1 MFALGATAPS
11 ADLIVCIKLTASKH
25 MTPHVVERVIS
36 DARLLARR
44 DSTPRHPCVDRSIED
59 ERLALVEMYFQF
71 QDGMRKFEDLVPF
84 VVLLKKKVDANRMLL
99 KWEQEHMLDN

>member
-1 MFALGATAPS
+1 
-11 ADLIVCIKLTASKH
+11 

-44 DSTPRHPCVDRSIED
+44 DSTPRNPLIDRSIED

-71 QDGMRKFEDLVPF
+71 QDGMKKFEDLVPF
-84 VVLLKKKVDANRMLL
+84 VILLKKKVDANRLLL

>member
-1 MFALGATAPS
+1 
-11 ADLIVCIKLTASKH
+11 

-44 DSTPRHPCVDRSIED
+44 DSTPRNPSIDRSIED
-59 ERLALVEMYFQF
+59 ERLALVDLYFEF

-84 VVLLKKKVDANRMLL
+84 VNLLKKKVDANRLLL